1 MSRGSWRRCRRS
13 SASPGKKGFPRTGR
27 PICWRNGASTP
38 SGRPRP
44 WRRAARRGCEGG
56 RDDAA
61 RRSSSGDHGIQHGH
75 WGSDRLGVRAGG
87 RPPRDQAI
95 AVAGD
100 VRDASTGEQ
109 LAAAARRKWNRLD
122 VLVNNAGT
130 SMIGPSESLPEDGWR
145 LTIDTNLTGA
155 FLCAQAAARVMIPQ
169 RRGVILNISSILGE
183 VGLPKRAAYCAS
195 KHGLIGLT
203 KVLAAEWARHGI
215 RVVSI
220 DPAYIKT
227 PMDERD
233 QGSGDYSNADI
244 ERRTPAGRFGTAEEV
259 AKVATFLATDGRSC
273 ADGA

>member
-1 MSRGSWRRCRRS
+1 M
-13 SASPGKKGFPRTGR
+13 
-27 PICWRNGASTP
+27 
-38 SGRPRP
+38 
-44 WRRAARRGCEGG
+44 
-56 RDDAA
+56 
-61 RRSSSGDHGIQHGH
+61 
-75 WGSDRLGVRAGG
+75 RLGGQVAAITGSSMGIGEAIAWAYAREGARLVINSRSEERGERVARALRGEG
-87 RPPRDQAI
+87 HEAI

-100 VRDASTGEQ
+100 VRDASTGEH

-233 QGSGDYSNADI
+233 
-244 ERRTPAGRFGTAEEV
+244 
-259 AKVATFLATDGRSC
+259 
-273 ADGA
+273 